1 MKKPELLAPAGTL
14 QRLETALAFGADAV
28 YVGGEAFSM
37 RTASKNFSADDL
49 KRARELTLAKGKKLY
64 IAVNV
69 IPHNRDM
76 ALLPAYLEE
85 LSDLSP
91 DALIVSDLGVFTMAR
106 ELAPNL
112 PLHISTQANNTNA
125 QSFAA
130 WHRLGASRIVCARE
144 LSLAEISEIR
154 MQIPEALEIEA
165 FVHGAMC
172 ISYSGRC
179 LLSSY
184 MTGRDSNRGNC
195 AHPCRWNYSLM
206 EEQRPGEFFPVYENE
221 RGTFIFNS
229 KDLCMIEYIPELV
242 ASGINSFKLEGR
254 VKTEYYVATV
264 VKTYREAIDT
274 YFENPAAFK
283 TDPRWLEELS
293 KVSNRHYT
301 TGFYLDK
308 PNETTQN
315 YTTSAYER
323 TYEVVAVVTGYD
335 EAKGELI
342 LEQRNRF
349 FVGDEL
355 EAVVPYEKAF
365 AFTVDTMFDTEGHA
379 IESAPHAKQVIR
391 LPFDR
396 ALPCLSLFR
405 KKKDS

>member
-1 MKKPELLAPAGTL
+1 MQKPELLAPAGTL
-14 QRLETALAFGADAV
+14 QRLETAVAFGADAV

-76 ALLPAYLEE
+76 ELLPSYLEE
-85 LSDLSP
+85 LAALSP
-91 DALIVSDLGVFTMAR
+91 DALIVSDLGVFSMAR
-106 ELAPNL
+106 ELAPKL
-112 PLHISTQANNTNA
+112 SLHISTQANNTNA
-125 QSFAA
+125 KSFMA
-130 WHRLGASRIVCARE
+130 WHKLGATRIVCARE

-154 MQIPEALEIEA
+154 AQIPDELEIEA

-195 AHPCRWNYSLM
+195 AHPCRWNYTLM
-206 EEQRPGEFFPVYENE
+206 EEQRQGEYFPVYENE

-242 ASGINSFKLEGR
+242 AAGIDSLKLEGR

-274 YFENPAAFK
+274 YFENPAAYK
-283 TDPRWLEELS
+283 TDPRWLEELC

-301 TGFYLDK
+301 TGFYLGK
-308 PNETTQN
+308 PDETTQN
-315 YTTSAYER
+315 YATSAYER
-323 TYEVVAVVTGYD
+323 TYEVAAVVTGYD
-335 EAKGELI
+335 AARQELI

-365 AFTVDTMFDTEGHA
+365 AFNVHTMYDAEGNS
-379 IESAPHAKQVIR
+379 IQSAPHAKQVIR
-391 LPFDR
+391 LPFER
-396 ALPCLSLFR
+396 ELPKLSLLR
-405 KKKDS
+405 KQKDS

>member
-1 MKKPELLAPAGTL
+1 
-14 QRLETALAFGADAV
+14 
-28 YVGGEAFSM
+28 
-37 RTASKNFSADDL
+37 
-49 KRARELTLAKGKKLY
+49 
-64 IAVNV
+64 
-69 IPHNRDM
+69 
-76 ALLPAYLEE
+76 
-85 LSDLSP
+85 
-91 DALIVSDLGVFTMAR
+91 
-106 ELAPNL
+106 
-112 PLHISTQANNTNA
+112 
-125 QSFAA
+125 
-130 WHRLGASRIVCARE
+130 
-144 LSLAEISEIR
+144 
-154 MQIPEALEIEA
+154 
-165 FVHGAMC
+165 
-172 ISYSGRC
+172 
-179 LLSSY
+179 
-184 MTGRDSNRGNC
+184 
-195 AHPCRWNYSLM
+195 
-206 EEQRPGEFFPVYENE
+206 
-221 RGTFIFNS
+221 
-229 KDLCMIEYIPELV
+229 MIEYIPELV
-242 ASGINSFKLEGR
+242 AGGINSFKLEGR

>member
-1 MKKPELLAPAGTL
+1 MQKPELLAPAGTL
-14 QRLETALAFGADAV
+14 QRLKTAVAFGADAV

-64 IAVNV
+64 IAVNI
-69 IPHNRDM
+69 IPHNQDM

-85 LSDLSP
+85 LADLAP
-91 DALIVSDLGVFTMAR
+91 DGLIVSDLGVFTMAQ
-106 ELAPNL
+106 EIAPQI

-125 QSFAA
+125 KTFAA
-130 WHRLGASRIVCARE
+130 WHKLGATRVVCARE
-144 LSLAEISEIR
+144 LSFAEIAEIR
-154 MQIPEALEIEA
+154 AQIPEDLEIEA

-195 AHPCRWNYSLM
+195 AHPCRWNYTLM
-206 EEQRPGEFFPVYENE
+206 EEQRPGEYYPVYENE

-242 ASGINSFKLEGR
+242 ASGINSLKLEGR

-274 YFENPAAFK
+274 YFENPGAYK
-283 TDPRWLEELS
+283 TDPRWLSELS

-301 TGFYLDK
+301 TGFYLGK
-308 PNETTQN
+308 PDESAQN
-315 YTTSAYER
+315 YATSAYER
-323 TYEVVAVVTGYD
+323 TYDVVGVVTAYD
-335 EAKGELI
+335 AETGDVI
-342 LEQRNRF
+342 IEQRNRF
-349 FVGDEL
+349 FEGDDL
-355 EAVVPYEKAF
+355 EAVIPYEKSF
-365 AFTVDTMFDTEGHA
+365 AFTVHNMRDEDGNPVQ
-379 IESAPHAKQVIR
+379 SAPHPRQVLR
-391 LPFDR
+391 LPIGR
-396 ALPCLSLFR
+396 ELPELSLLR
-405 KKKDS
+405 KKKD